1 MNRSQKE
8 ALKEK
13 IEKLEPQEH
22 AQIFDIIKRYTDN
35 YTTTQSGVLVS
46 SEVLNDECLKEIQQ
60 MVTFFADQ
68 KKRMDA
74 DNVERKNLNR
84 TQYHPSS

>member
-22 AQIFDIIKRYTDN
+22 AQIFEVIKKYTET
-35 YTTTQSGVLVS
+35 YTKTQTGVLVS
-46 SEVLNDECLKEIQQ
+46 SESLTDECLREIER
-60 MVTFFADQ
+60 MVIFFADQ

-74 DNVERKNLNR
+74 DNVERKTLTR

>member
-22 AQIFDIIKRYTDN
+22 AQIFEIIKRYTDS
-35 YTTTQSGVLVS
+35 YTKTQSGVLVS
-46 SEVLNDECLKEIQQ
+46 SEVLNDECLKEIDR
-60 MVTFFADQ
+60 MVTFYMDQ
-68 KKRMDA
+68 KKRIDA
-74 DNVERKNLNR
+74 DTAERKALIR